1 MISPDTKAVL
11 LVGGLGTRLRTVM
24 PSTPKPLATV
34 GNRPFLEL
42 LVRQLSSQ
50 GIRNLIMCTGYL
62 ADQIE
67 REFGDGTNLGLQIQ
81 YSREP
86 HPLGT
91 GGAVKLAGKFLRN
104 ARDFLVMNGDSFVE
118 IDFGRLV
125 KFHRARGALASI
137 AVVSVKNAGR
147 YGTINT
153 DSDNKVLQFY
163 EKTGADSPGLI
174 NAGVYV
180 FSRAILEY
188 IPAGMTSLE
197 KDIFPSILDQGVYAV
212 KQTGLFIDIGTPA
225 DYAHAQQLFEQLRAS
240 AQAPRVEILPRQE
253 T

>member
-1 MISPDTKAVL
+1 LRDSVDEVISRDTKAVL
-11 LVGGLGTRLRTVM
+11 LVGGLGTRLRAVI

-42 LVRQLSSQ
+42 LIRQLSSQ

-67 REFGDGTNLGLQIQ
+67 SEFGDGSNLGLQIQ

-118 IDFGRLV
+118 IDFGPLV
-125 KFHRARGALASI
+125 KFHRTHGALASI
-137 AVVSVKNAGR
+137 AVVSVNNAGR
-147 YGTINT
+147 YGTIST
-153 DSDNKVLQFY
+153 DSDNKVLQFR
-163 EKTGADSPGLI
+163 EKTGLDSPGLI

-180 FSRAILEY
+180 FSRAILER

-197 KDIFPSILDQGVYAV
+197 KHIFPTVLDQGVYAA

-225 DYAHAQQLFEQLRAS
+225 DYAHAQQLFEQLRVS
-240 AQAPRVEILPRQE
+240 SQAPRV
-253 T
+253 